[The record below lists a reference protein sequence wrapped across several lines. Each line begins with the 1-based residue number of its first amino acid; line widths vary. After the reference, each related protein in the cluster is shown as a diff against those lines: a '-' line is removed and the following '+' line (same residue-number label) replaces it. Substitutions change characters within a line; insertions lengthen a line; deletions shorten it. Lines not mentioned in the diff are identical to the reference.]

1 MHICRSTQAFREL
14 QVIQGG
20 KGWKGSRA
28 KDRGLQCQLR
38 SWPGQVGITEW
49 LGIKVLGHSGDQGKE
64 WLFKG
69 QAGQRGK
76 HDKNSDDQS
85 SFRAAGVGQR
95 GKDRPR
101 KRGKAG
107 CSLSRIHSSL
117 LPHSCSFITPPF
129 LPASITINE

>member
-69 QAGQRGK
+69 RAGQRGK

-95 GKDRPR
+95 GKDGPWKHVARQDAASHAYTHHCYLILALLSPPR
-101 KRGKAG
+101 
-107 CSLSRIHSSL
+107 SYQHL
-117 LPHSCSFITPPF
+117 L
-129 LPASITINE
+129 L